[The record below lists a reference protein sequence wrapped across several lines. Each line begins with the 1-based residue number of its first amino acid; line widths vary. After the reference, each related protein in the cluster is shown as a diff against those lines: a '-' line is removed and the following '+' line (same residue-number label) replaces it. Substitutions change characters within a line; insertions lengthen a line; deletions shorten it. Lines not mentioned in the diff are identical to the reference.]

1 MHPGLVLRIP
11 EADALL
17 ADLRAGFPDAAAD
30 DMPAHVTVI
39 FPFKPWETV
48 NRADLLTLKG
58 LFGAL
63 RPISLRFE
71 TTGRFPGV
79 LWLSP
84 TPRAEVDRLTR
95 AVVAAF
101 PDYPPYEG
109 AYDDPTPHLTLALGD
124 DSALDKAERAV
135 ARRLVTPLRSD
146 IDAVSA
152 YALTDDGWRE
162 MECFPLGR

>member
-1 MHPGLVLRIP
+1 MHTGLVLRIP

-63 RPISLRFE
+63 RPIDAITGA
-71 TTGRFPGV
+71 TT
-79 LWLSP
+79 
-84 TPRAEVDRLTR
+84 A
-95 AVVAAF
+95 
-101 PDYPPYEG
+101 
-109 AYDDPTPHLTLALGD
+109 DDILNRIFATFCIG
-124 DSALDKAERAV
+124 K
-135 ARRLVTPLRSD
+135 
-146 IDAVSA
+146 
-152 YALTDDGWRE
+152 
-162 MECFPLGR
+162 